1 VTNGSD
7 PAAVLRAHFGHA
19 CPEPFSLEPVRAA
32 QINSRN
38 WIVRRDGKPRF
49 VLKCGPLQGIVDFY
63 GEFSR
68 HTPLLPA
75 MIAFAR
81 QGSELFRLIEFR
93 EGQHWPGG
101 GVEAARALAQL
112 HLALRDVPGELPFSE
127 RYAPL
132 PQAAKQRPELP
143 GWYREIEALEALP
156 ELPRGWI
163 HHDYHPDN
171 VLFSGGRVTAILDM
185 DSLITDFRMQAVAFG
200 ASRFGDAAGFI
211 EAYAAIDPLTA
222 TELRSHAAFV
232 RREAVRRINW
242 ILREGGN
249 AWRGDLEKHL
259 AVLREADGA

>member
-1 VTNGSD
+1 MTDGSD

-38 WIVRRDGKPRF
+38 WIVHREGKPRF

-68 HTPLLPA
+68 RTPLLPP
-75 MIAFAR
+75 MIAYAR
-81 QGSELFRLIEFR
+81 KGNELFRLIEFR
-93 EGQHWPGG
+93 EGRPWPGG

-143 GWYREIEALEALP
+143 RWYREIEALETLS
-156 ELPRGWI
+156 ELPRGWV
-163 HHDYHPDN
+163 HHDCHPGN

-185 DSLITDFRMQAVAFG
+185 DSLGTDFRMQAVAFA
-200 ASRFGDAAGFI
+200 ASRFGDAGSFLA
-211 EAYAAIDPLTA
+211 AYREIDPLTA
-222 TELRSHAAFV
+222 TEVKSYQGFV

-242 ILREGGN
+242 ILREGGE

-259 AVLREADGA
+259 AVLR

>member
-1 VTNGSD
+1 MTDGSD
-7 PAAVLRAHFGHA
+7 PAAVLRAHFGLD

-38 WIVRRDGKPRF
+38 WIVHREGKPRF
-49 VLKCGPLQGIVDFY
+49 VLKLGPPQGIVDFY

-68 HTPLLPA
+68 RSPLLPPMVA
-75 MIAFAR
+75 CAR
-81 QGSELFRLIEFR
+81 QGDELFRLIEFR
-93 EGQHWPGG
+93 EGQPSPGS

-132 PQAAKQRPELP
+132 RDAAQLLQELP
-143 GWYREIEALEALP
+143 GWYREIDALEALP
-156 ELPRGWI
+156 GLPRGWV
-163 HHDYHPDN
+163 HYDCHPGN

-185 DSLITDFRMQAVAFG
+185 DSLGTDFRMQAVAFA
-200 ASRFGDAAGFI
+200 ASRFGDTAGFI

-222 TELRSHAAFV
+222 TELRSYAAFV

-242 ILREGGN
+242 ILSAGGD

-259 AVLREADGA
+259 ATLRSPHGA

>member
-1 VTNGSD
+1 VSDGSD

-19 CPEPFSLEPVRAA
+19 CPEPFSLEPVGAT

-38 WIVRRDGKPRF
+38 WIVHRGGKPRF
-49 VLKCGPLQGIVDFY
+49 VLKRGPLHGIVDFY

-68 HTPLLPA
+68 RTLLLPS
-75 MIAFAR
+75 MVAFAR
-81 QGSELFRLIEFR
+81 QGNELFRLIEFR
-93 EGQHWPGG
+93 EGQPWPGG

-132 PQAAKQRPELP
+132 RQAAQFMRELP

-185 DSLITDFRMQAVAFG
+185 DSLITDFRMQAVAFA
-200 ASRFGDAAGFI
+200 ASRFGDAGRFLA
-211 EAYAAIDPLTA
+211 AYREIDPLTA
-222 TELRSHAAFV
+222 TEVKSYAGFV
-232 RREAVRRINW
+232 RREAVRRISW

-259 AVLREADGA
+259 AVLR

>member
-1 VTNGSD
+1 MSDGSD

-38 WIVRRDGKPRF
+38 WIVHREGKPRF

-68 HTPLLPA
+68 RTLLLPS
-75 MIAFAR
+75 MVAFAR
-81 QGSELFRLIEFR
+81 QGNELFRLIEFR
-93 EGQHWPGG
+93 EGQPWPGG

-132 PQAAKQRPELP
+132 PQAAKHRPELP

-156 ELPRGWI
+156 ELPRGWV
-163 HHDYHPDN
+163 HHDCHPGN

-185 DSLITDFRMQAVAFG
+185 DSLGTDFRMQAVAFA
-200 ASRFGDAAGFI
+200 ASRFGDAGSFLA
-211 EAYAAIDPLTA
+211 AYREIDPLTA
-222 TELRSHAAFV
+222 TEVKSYQGFV

-242 ILREGGN
+242 ILREGGE

-259 AVLREADGA
+259 AVLR